1 MSPPPSTS
9 ACSSSRGN
17 EASNASAPP
26 SPRKFRVE
34 SRSASWTI
42 AAPTKGYLYRRTPPQ
57 QTPRSRGPTRAR
69 GVTTTRATGN
79 GTPPRIPRRPRRR
92 QRRYPSSRPLQPS
105 RRLRVPYPYRGAAA
119 GCPGSTPR
127 PFLPSARAFP
137 PRARTPRRLRRPS
150 PRHTRPGRWRSA
162 LCPAPASPP
171 RWPWRRREYPRRQPR
186 GFDLNRRFDPCL
198 RGPPR
203 SRWPRRTRRRGSS
216 RRRRPRRYRTG

>member
-26 SPRKFRVE
+26 SPRKIRVE
-34 SRSASWTI
+34 SRSASWTT
-42 AAPTKGYLYRRTPPQ
+42 ASPTKGYRRTRPRTP
-57 QTPRSRGPTRAR
+57 PRSRGPTRAR

-92 QRRYPSSRPLQPS
+92 QRRYPSSRPRPPS

-150 PRHTRPGRWRSA
+150 PRRTRPGRWRSA